1 MGRAS
6 HEVLVATPGTL
17 CKKKFINWKGL
28 RIKVLVLD
36 EADELMQSS
45 QLKKQ
50 AVTVKKECKPQ
61 RIFFFSATFAP
72 SVSKFVREFMD
83 GEPKWTINRR
93 GDEYHIENLL
103 QFYVV
108 CKDDAFKQTVLQ
120 QIYENSNESQSL
132 LFCTTKKECDTINS
146 LLGKL
151 DLTVGMIHGSLGR
164 QDREHIMTAFR
175 KGYLLHLVYTDVLA
189 HIDIPE
195 INLVI
200 NYSLPRQHGDRNKP
214 VDSLSCIHS
223 IRHCTRR
230 ENKRVVFNL
239 ISPKELSDLNHA
251 EEIVGLKFTEVTLE
265 EIPQLEARLREFR
278 KVDAFVGEIDIN

>member
-1 MGRAS
+1 MSLVCVDRA
-6 HEVLVATPGTL
+6 
-17 CKKKFINWKGL
+17 
-28 RIKVLVLD
+28 
-36 EADELMQSS
+36 
-45 QLKKQ
+45 
-50 AVTVKKECKPQ
+50 CKPQ
-61 RIFFFSATFAP
+61 RIFFFSSATFIP
-72 SVSKFVREFMD
+72 PVSKFFRDFVD
-83 GEPKWTINRR
+83 GEPKWTINCL
-93 GDEYHIENLL
+93 EYHVENLL

-120 QIYENSNESQSL
+120 QIYENFNESQSL

-239 ISPKELSDLNHA
+239 ISPKELSDLNHV